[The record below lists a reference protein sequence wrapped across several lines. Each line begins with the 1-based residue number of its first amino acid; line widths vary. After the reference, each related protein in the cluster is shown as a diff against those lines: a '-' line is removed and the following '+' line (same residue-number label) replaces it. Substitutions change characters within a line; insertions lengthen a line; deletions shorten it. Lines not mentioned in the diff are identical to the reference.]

1 MLHTLV
7 AGLAVMALTH
17 AVVNNVLAL
26 FITPI
31 AESLGVARSEVALMN
46 TFISLASVIGAP
58 VWGWLYG
65 RTQTKKPL
73 LFGILILIAVLAG
86 LSAASELAQFYVL
99 AFMMGFVFAGVAVMP
114 VTLLILE
121 SAPERSRALMLSIA
135 LAGSGLG
142 GVILNPVVNSAIQN
156 QGYQR
161 AFLLIGLL
169 ELVLLVPL
177 VIMLP
182 AKTRKAPVTDH
193 DAATA
198 ERNQLKTKLFKGPFL
213 LLFFGTALT
222 AFTSLAALLNFPSY
236 LLLCGYGAGTVS
248 LMTALGSGALMAG
261 KILLG
266 LLYDRLGLR
275 KATLIVCIAVILGFL
290 WLWGLGRNGD
300 TFLPGVQ
307 FLSRKPLSGT
317 WGPANCPGYRRCFGH
332 SSAGQV
338 AGAFSAPPIGLERTD
353 RSCPADELFTA
364 RLGSEVP
371 ARRAGEPFRL
381 RCALLYHRAGEGFY
395 LKNADHR
402 MLSIEPIHKQAAK
415 FFSETW
421 SG

>member
-1 MLHTLV
+1 
-7 AGLAVMALTH
+7 MALTH

-73 LFGILILIAVLAG
+73 LFGILVLIAVSGG
-86 LSAASELAQFYVL
+86 LSGASDLAQFYVL

-142 GVILNPVVNSAIQN
+142 GVVLNPVVNSAIQN

-198 ERNQLKTKLFKGPFL
+198 ERNQPKTKLFKGPFL

-275 KATLIVCIAVILGFL
+275 KATLIVCIAVILGFVSL
-290 WLWGLGRNGD
+290 ASLPSTAGLIGYVVFFGFGASIGTVTPSYLASSFYHENRSQALGALQIAQGIGAALG
-300 TFLPGVQ
+300 T
-307 FLSRKPLSGT
+307 PLL
-317 WGPANCPGYRRCFGH
+317 ARL
-332 SSAGQV
+332 
-338 AGAFSAPPIGLERTD
+338 LERFQPLQLAW
-353 RSCPADELFTA
+353 SVPIAAALLMSYLL
-364 RLGSEVP
+364 LGSV
-371 ARRAGEPFRL
+371 
-381 RCALLYHRAGEGFY
+381 
-395 LKNADHR
+395 
-402 MLSIEPIHKQAAK
+402 AK
-415 FFSETW
+415 FQRGEQASP
-421 SG
+421 SV

>member
-7 AGLAVMALTH
+7 TGLAVMALTH

-65 RTQTKKPL
+65 RMQTKKPL

-142 GVILNPVVNSAIQN
+142 GMILNPVVNSAIQN

-198 ERNQLKTKLFKGPFL
+198 ERNQPKTKLFKGPFL

-275 KATLIVCIAVILGFL
+275 KATLIVCIAVILGFVSL
-290 WLWGLGRNGD
+290 ASLPSTAGLIGYVVFFGFGASIGTVTPSYLASSFYHENRSQALGALQIAQGIGAALG
-300 TFLPGVQ
+300 T
-307 FLSRKPLSGT
+307 PLL
-317 WGPANCPGYRRCFGH
+317 AR
-332 SSAGQV
+332 
-338 AGAFSAPPIGLERTD
+338 LL
-353 RSCPADELFTA
+353 ELFQPLQLA
-364 RLGSEVP
+364 WSVPIAAALLMSYLLLGSV
-371 ARRAGEPFRL
+371 
-381 RCALLYHRAGEGFY
+381 
-395 LKNADHR
+395 
-402 MLSIEPIHKQAAK
+402 AK
-415 FFSETW
+415 FQRGEQASP
-421 SG
+421 SV

>member
-1 MLHTLV
+1 
-7 AGLAVMALTH
+7 MALTH

-86 LSAASELAQFYVL
+86 LSAASGLAQFYVL

-142 GVILNPVVNSAIQN
+142 GVILNPVVNSAIQS

-182 AKTRKAPVTDH
+182 AKARKVPVADH

-275 KATLIVCIAVILGFL
+275 KATLIVCIAVILGFVSL
-290 WLWGLGRNGD
+290 ASLPSTAGLIGYVVFFGFGASIGTVTPSYLASSFYHENRSQALGALQIAQGIGAALG
-300 TFLPGVQ
+300 T
-307 FLSRKPLSGT
+307 PLL
-317 WGPANCPGYRRCFGH
+317 ARL
-332 SSAGQV
+332 
-338 AGAFSAPPIGLERTD
+338 LERFQPLQLAW
-353 RSCPADELFTA
+353 SVPIAAALLMSYLL
-364 RLGSEVP
+364 LGSV
-371 ARRAGEPFRL
+371 
-381 RCALLYHRAGEGFY
+381 
-395 LKNADHR
+395 
-402 MLSIEPIHKQAAK
+402 AK
-415 FFSETW
+415 FQRGEQASP
-421 SG
+421 SA

>member
-7 AGLAVMALTH
+7 TGLAVMALTH

-65 RTQTKKPL
+65 RMQTKKPL

-142 GVILNPVVNSAIQN
+142 GMILNPVVNSAIQN

-198 ERNQLKTKLFKGPFL
+198 ERNQPKTKLFKGPFL

-275 KATLIVCIAVILGFL
+275 KATLIVCIAVILGFVSL
-290 WLWGLGRNGD
+290 ASLPSTAGLIGYVVFFGFGASIGTVTPSYLASSFYHENRSQALGALQIAQGIGAALG
-300 TFLPGVQ
+300 T
-307 FLSRKPLSGT
+307 PLL
-317 WGPANCPGYRRCFGH
+317 ARL
-332 SSAGQV
+332 
-338 AGAFSAPPIGLERTD
+338 LERFQPLQLAW
-353 RSCPADELFTA
+353 SVPIAAALLMSYLL
-364 RLGSEVP
+364 LGSV
-371 ARRAGEPFRL
+371 
-381 RCALLYHRAGEGFY
+381 
-395 LKNADHR
+395 
-402 MLSIEPIHKQAAK
+402 AK
-415 FFSETW
+415 FQRGEQASP
-421 SG
+421 SV

>member
-7 AGLAVMALTH
+7 TGLAVMALTH

-65 RTQTKKPL
+65 RMQTKKPL

-182 AKTRKAPVTDH
+182 AKARKVPVADH

-275 KATLIVCIAVILGFL
+275 KATLIVCIAVILGFVSL
-290 WLWGLGRNGD
+290 ASLPSTAGLIGYVVFFGFGASIGTVTPSYLASSFYHENRSQALGALQIAQGIGAALG
-300 TFLPGVQ
+300 T
-307 FLSRKPLSGT
+307 PLL
-317 WGPANCPGYRRCFGH
+317 ARL
-332 SSAGQV
+332 
-338 AGAFSAPPIGLERTD
+338 LERFQPLQLAW
-353 RSCPADELFTA
+353 SVPIAAALLMSYLL
-364 RLGSEVP
+364 LGSV
-371 ARRAGEPFRL
+371 
-381 RCALLYHRAGEGFY
+381 
-395 LKNADHR
+395 
-402 MLSIEPIHKQAAK
+402 AK
-415 FFSETW
+415 FQRGEQASP
-421 SG
+421 SA

>member
-1 MLHTLV
+1 
-7 AGLAVMALTH
+7 MALTH

-65 RTQTKKPL
+65 RMQTKKPL

-86 LSAASELAQFYVL
+86 LSAASGLAQFYVL

-142 GVILNPVVNSAIQN
+142 GVILNPVVNSAIQS

-182 AKTRKAPVTDH
+182 AKARKVPVADH

-275 KATLIVCIAVILGFL
+275 KATLIVCIAVILGFVSL
-290 WLWGLGRNGD
+290 ASLPSTAGLIGYVVFFGFGASIGTVTPSYLASSFYHENRSQALGALQIAQGIGAALG
-300 TFLPGVQ
+300 T
-307 FLSRKPLSGT
+307 PLL
-317 WGPANCPGYRRCFGH
+317 ARL
-332 SSAGQV
+332 
-338 AGAFSAPPIGLERTD
+338 LERFQPLQLAW
-353 RSCPADELFTA
+353 SVPIAAALLMSYLL
-364 RLGSEVP
+364 LGSV
-371 ARRAGEPFRL
+371 
-381 RCALLYHRAGEGFY
+381 
-395 LKNADHR
+395 
-402 MLSIEPIHKQAAK
+402 AK
-415 FFSETW
+415 FQRGEQASP
-421 SG
+421 SA

>member
-1 MLHTLV
+1 
-7 AGLAVMALTH
+7 MALTH

-182 AKTRKAPVTDH
+182 AKARKAPVADH

-198 ERNQLKTKLFKGPFL
+198 ERSQPKTKLFKGPFL

-275 KATLIVCIAVILGFL
+275 KATLIVCIAVILGFVSL
-290 WLWGLGRNGD
+290 ASLPSTAGLIGYVVFFGFGASIGTVTPSYLASSFYHENRSQALGALQIAQGIGAALG
-300 TFLPGVQ
+300 T
-307 FLSRKPLSGT
+307 PLL
-317 WGPANCPGYRRCFGH
+317 ARL
-332 SSAGQV
+332 
-338 AGAFSAPPIGLERTD
+338 LERFQPL
-353 RSCPADELFTA
+353 RLAWSVPIAAALLMSYLL
-364 RLGSEVP
+364 LGSV
-371 ARRAGEPFRL
+371 
-381 RCALLYHRAGEGFY
+381 
-395 LKNADHR
+395 
-402 MLSIEPIHKQAAK
+402 AK
-415 FFSETW
+415 FQRGEQAST
-421 SG
+421 SP

>member
-1 MLHTLV
+1 MRPMQTKKASNILLLTLLTGV
-7 AGLAVMALTH
+7 MTMALTH

-73 LFGILILIAVLAG
+73 LFGILVLIAVSGG
-86 LSAASELAQFYVL
+86 LSGASDLAQFYVL

-182 AKTRKAPVTDH
+182 AKARKAPIADH
-193 DAATA
+193 DAANA
-198 ERNQLKTKLFKGPFL
+198 EKSQPKTKLFKGPFL

-275 KATLIVCIAVILGFL
+275 KATLIVCIAVILGFVSL
-290 WLWGLGRNGD
+290 ASLPSTAGLIGYVVFFGFGASIGTVTPSYLASSFYHKNRSQALGALQIAQGIGAALG
-300 TFLPGVQ
+300 T
-307 FLSRKPLSGT
+307 PLL
-317 WGPANCPGYRRCFGH
+317 ARL
-332 SSAGQV
+332 
-338 AGAFSAPPIGLERTD
+338 LERFQPLQLAW
-353 RSCPADELFTA
+353 SVPIAAALLMSYLL
-364 RLGSEVP
+364 LGSVVKFQH
-371 ARRAGEPFRL
+371 GE
-381 RCALLYHRAGEGFY
+381 
-395 LKNADHR
+395 
-402 MLSIEPIHKQAAK
+402 QASPSA
-415 FFSETW
+415 
-421 SG
+421 